1 MRNILYI
8 ILLSTFVIFSC
19 TKNEIIEENANSFSI
34 LAYDAEISETIGL
47 NIEDIRLDPP
57 KEVNYWSQHFQNPGN
72 NLNNIF
78 SLSFIED
85 KTKIVS
91 GTRGALN
98 IIQPIYFNDLICYV
112 LPKGFLECKNHKSNE
127 KIFSIDIKIDA
138 NKKYE
143 VIRGGL
149 AYFDNKIVLVD
160 AYGQILL
167 VDSSDGNKIWE
178 KKIEFPILSPPL
190 IYRNQILFI
199 SSDNRLFSLSLE
211 TGDVEWSFQTVA
223 EDKKSLITASPI
235 GFENIIIAPF
245 SNGELV
251 AFDNDTGRPLWS
263 ENVSKISLLSNFDI
277 KDISASPVLSSNTIF
292 SVSTNGK
299 LISTNAINGKRNW
312 AIDLSGY
319 RTPTISGGQVYV
331 IDEDGKLICLNKN
344 TGEVFWITELNK
356 YKKGQKAK
364 DLNLWL
370 GPYLIN
376 NLLYNIS
383 YFGELKIV
391 SPMTGEVLSTDSLGV
406 KGIILPP
413 VILSNAVFIMDENS
427 NVFQFE

>member
-1 MRNILYI
+1 MRNIFFI
-8 ILLSTFVIFSC
+8 FLLSIFANFSC
-19 TKNEIIEENANSFSI
+19 TKSEIIEKDTNSFSI
-34 LAYDAEISETIGL
+34 LAYDAEISETLGL
-47 NIEDIRLDPP
+47 NIEDIRIDPP
-57 KEVNYWSQHFQNPGN
+57 KELNYWSQHFQNPGN
-72 NLNNIF
+72 NLNNIY
-78 SLSFIED
+78 SLSAIED
-85 KTKIVS
+85 KSKIVS
-91 GTRGALN
+91 GTRGAMN
-98 IIQPIYFNDLICYV
+98 IIQPIYFNDTLCYI
-112 LPKGFLECKNHKSNE
+112 LPAGLLECKNLKSSE
-127 KIFSIDIKIDA
+127 KIFSIDIKIDG

-167 VDSSDGNKIWE
+167 IDANNGNKLWD

-190 IYRNQILFI
+190 IYRDKILFI
-199 SSDNRLFSLSLE
+199 SSDNRLFSLSFE
-211 TGDVEWSFQTVA
+211 TGDIEWSFQTVA

-235 GFENIIIAPF
+235 AFENIIIAPF

-251 AFDNDTGRPLWS
+251 AFTNDSGRPIWS
-263 ENVSKISLLSNFDI
+263 ENVSQISLLSNFDI
-277 KDISASPVLSSNTIF
+277 KDISASPVLSNNTIF
-292 SVSTNGK
+292 SISTNGK
-299 LISTNAINGKRNW
+299 LISINAINGKRNW

-319 RTPTISGGQVYV
+319 RTPVISGGQIYL
-331 IDEDGKLICLNKN
+331 IDEDGKLICLNKD
-344 TGEVFWITELNK
+344 TGEVFWISEL
-356 YKKGQKAK
+356 KKFKRGQKAK

-413 VILSNAVFIMDENS
+413 VILSNSVFVMDENS